1 MNCSYN
7 LKKSLK
13 IALLISGLLV
23 GCGNPDKKTDRK
35 ATGPFHPRIIFK
47 DQTAPEE
54 FQKLITEF
62 RVIPIEYSTD
72 KIIGEIDI
80 VKPDGDD
87 FLVLD
92 YNDQSIKKISHDGK
106 ITGSFSHRGKG
117 PGEYRTLDDFLVHPD
132 THEIIV
138 VGASSKKIIFYD
150 SSGIFLREFKLDF
163 WGRRMALLSEDK
175 IICFSDRVSQNDDPP
190 FYQLNIIDLQGR
202 ILRRYHPYDIP
213 WSTWVF
219 SRSELIPNNNEIF
232 VHTFFDYNLF
242 RINQQ
247 MDLDTLVVFDFGTHA
262 YDTSGFARLSQE
274 ESGERRTQSP
284 RLLFQYGTFVFEDYC
299 YLTAGGNDMGSYW
312 GYGRYDQD
320 FIVHKNINNG
330 RYLCFYNG
338 WPVIAPMGKIGNE
351 LVSWID
357 LVHLL
362 DIWDQHPE
370 EKVKAES
377 HPEFK
382 KIMDKMDIEGNPVL
396 MLYSLRRE

>member
-23 GCGNPDKKTDRK
+23 GCGNPDKKTDSK
-35 ATGPFHPRIIFK
+35 ATGSFHPRIIFK

-54 FQKLITEF
+54 FQKIISDF
-62 RVIPIEYSTD
+62 RIIPIEYSPD
-72 KIIGEIDI
+72 KIIGEIYM
-80 VKPDGDD
+80 VKPDGED

-92 YNDQSIKKISHDGK
+92 YKDQSIKKISHTGK
-106 ITGSFSHRGKG
+106 ITGSYSHRGKAS
-117 PGEYRTLDDFLVHPD
+117 GEYHALDDFLVHPD
-132 THEIIV
+132 SHEIIV
-138 VGASSKKIIFYD
+138 LDGFSKKIIFYD
-150 SSGIFLREFKLDF
+150 SLGIFLREFKLDF
-163 WGRRMALLSEDK
+163 RGQRMALLDDDK
-175 IICFSDRVSQNDDPP
+175 IVCFSDRCANKDEPP

-242 RINQQ
+242 RINKQLK
-247 MDLDTLVVFDFGTHA
+247 LDTVVVFNFGTHA
-262 YDTSGFARLSQE
+262 YDTIGFARLSQG
-274 ESGERRTQSP
+274 ESMERREQSP
-284 RLLFQYGTFVFEDYC
+284 GSLFQGRTFVIGYYC
-299 YLTAGGNDMGSYW
+299 YLHIVGKTGVYA

-320 FIVHKNINNG
+320 FIVYKRSKG
-330 RYLCFYNG
+330 SYLCFYNG
-338 WPVIAPMGKIGNE
+338 WPVIEPLGKIGNE
-351 LVSWID
+351 LVTWID
-357 LVHLL
+357 PIHLL
-362 DIWDQHPE
+362 EIWDQHPE
-370 EKVKAES
+370 EKVMAES

-396 MLYSLRRE
+396 MLYSLKRE